1 MFRGVAP
8 VIFSLPLLAQVN
20 VLTYQY
26 DNTRAGQNLNEVL
39 LTKANVNASQFGKL
53 FSYPVDGQ
61 IYGQP
66 LYLAGL
72 SVAGKGF
79 HNVAFV
85 ATEHDSVYAF
95 DADSN
100 AGVNAAS
107 LWEVHFTNG
116 TSITTVPASDVN
128 CGQIEPEI
136 GITSTPV
143 IDPVSGTIYVVA
155 MTKIIGVTTSYT
167 QQLHALDVTS
177 GAERPGSPVT
187 IQASFPGTGE
197 GGNTVVFQP
206 RNYKQRPGLLLLNGV
221 VYTAW
226 SSHCDIGAYH
236 GWLIGYDA
244 KTLQQVAV
252 YNNTPNGNEG
262 SFWAGGAAPAADSSG
277 NIYLVSGNGTFDAE
291 SGGVDLGESFIKLS
305 TPTRW
310 FSPVH
315 QVADYFAP
323 FNFDALNNQD
333 LDVGSAGV
341 ALLGDEAGNANHPH
355 LMAGAGKEGRI
366 YLLDRDNLGHWQA
379 GSDSQIVGSVA
390 GAIGGLFG
398 NPAYFD
404 KTVYFCG
411 SGDRLKAFPVSN
423 ATLAQTPASRSQAS
437 FGYPGCVP
445 SISASGAS
453 NGIVW
458 ILESSAIL
466 HAYDASNL
474 SDELYNSN
482 QNVARDA
489 LGSYVKF
496 SVPMVANGK
505 VYTGTANS
513 LVAYGLLGSLSVT
526 NAASGQPNIIAP
538 GSLITVYGTGSIDI
552 PPARFPI
559 PTNVNGVTMS
569 INNVLAPLLFGSGG
583 QINAQVPFEISPG
596 AGAMTISS
604 GGTVAGSAN
613 FVVQSVAPGLF
624 LLGQGRAAVLNA
636 DYSINGQN
644 QPAAAGSYISAFMTG
659 LGPVDNPVPT
669 GLPTP
674 ANPLSRVT
682 SPVAA
687 TIGGQPANVSIR
699 RPRARFCGLVPG
711 ESHGPA
717 ACTWRL
723 RPADHSR
730 RNCEQHRDDQRA
742 LTVPRNNYCTATVM
756 FWLTLVLLPIVSTIG
771 CGPALSPAGIVALIW
786 ITPHTNA
793 GASPA

>member
-1 MFRGVAP
+1 MSKMFRGAAT
-8 VIFSLPLLAQVN
+8 VIFSLPLFAQVN

-26 DNTRAGQNLNEVL
+26 DNTRAGQNVNEVL
-39 LTKANVNASQFGKL
+39 LTKTNVNANQFGKL

-66 LYLAGL
+66 LYLAGVN
-72 SVAGKGF
+72 VAGKGF
-79 HNVAFV
+79 HNAVFV

-100 AGVNAAS
+100 SGSDAAS

-116 TSITTVPASDVN
+116 TNITTVPASDVN

-155 MTKIIGVTTSYT
+155 MTKIIGVTTSYM

-206 RNYKQRPGLLLLNGV
+206 KNYKQRPGLLLLNGV

-226 SSHCDIGAYH
+226 SSHCDLGTYH

-277 NIYLVSGNGTFDAE
+277 NIYLVAGNGTFDAE
-291 SGGVDLGESFIKLS
+291 GGGVDLGESFIKLS
-305 TPTRW
+305 
-310 FSPVH
+310 SANGL
-315 QVADYFAP
+315 QAADYFAP
-323 FNFDALNNQD
+323 FNFDALNSQD

-341 ALLGDEAGNANHPH
+341 AFLGDEAGNASHPH

-379 GSDSQIVGSVA
+379 GSDSQIVGSAA

-398 NPAYFD
+398 NPAYFNN
-404 KTVYFCG
+404 TVYFCG

-423 ATLAQTPASRSQAS
+423 ATLAQTPSSRSQAS

-445 SISASGAS
+445 SISAGGAS
-453 NGIVW
+453 NAIVW
-458 ILESSAIL
+458 ILEASAIL

-474 SDELYNSN
+474 SNELYNSN
-482 QNVARDA
+482 QNAARDA

-496 SVPMVANGK
+496 SVPMIANGK
-505 VYTGTANS
+505 VYAGTQNS
-513 LVAYGLLGSLSVT
+513 LVAYGLLASLSVT
-526 NAASGQPNIIAP
+526 NAASGQQNIVAP
-538 GSLITVYGTGSIDI
+538 GSLITVYGTGSINI
-552 PPARFPI
+552 PPAQFPI
-559 PTNVNGVTMS
+559 PANVNGVTMS

-583 QINAQVPFEISPG
+583 QINAQVPFETSTG
-596 AGAMTISS
+596 AGAMTLSS
-604 GGTVAGSAN
+604 GGTVTGSAN
-613 FVVQSVAPGLF
+613 FLVQSVAPGLF

-636 DYSINGQN
+636 DYSINAEN

-659 LGPVDNPVPT
+659 LGAVDNPVPT
-669 GLPTP
+669 GLAAS

-682 SPVAA
+682 SPVTA
-687 TIGGQPANVSIR
+687 TIGGQPVSVLFAGLAPGFAGFYQVNV
-699 RPRARFCGLVPG
+699 
-711 ESHGPA
+711 
-717 ACTWRL
+717 
-723 RPADHSR
+723 
-730 RNCEQHRDDQRA
+730 
-742 LTVPRNNYCTATVM
+742 TVPQLQPGDYALQITVAG
-756 FWLTLVLLPIVSTIG
+756 VASNIG
-771 CGPALSPAGIVALIW
+771 I
-786 ITPHTNA
+786 ITVR
-793 GASPA
+793 